1 MLSFH
6 LFKKIKYFYCF
17 LIAALFFIITGCV
30 TTEYNVATHRDDIY
44 FFSTAK
50 EVDMGQNMA
59 KTVAKEYKISMSP
72 YDIERIERVS
82 SKLREVV
89 DRKEISYYFYVVEE
103 DDKGKPQVNA
113 FCLPG
118 GYVYIFADLLDM
130 LETDDELA
138 YVLAHE
144 MGHIVSR
151 HHIKRLQAI
160 MGYNFLM
167 VAATQAPAD
176 AQFRSG
182 LSFALAQLIAGWSR
196 QDELKADELAAK
208 YCELAGYDPAA
219 GITVIEKLYK
229 ENKKKIR
236 PISYFKTHPYAA
248 QRIRNIKETLR
259 MPLSVDDY
267 INP

>member
-1 MLSFH
+1 MLSF
-6 LFKKIKYFYCF
+6 LVIKKLKYFFITFCF
-17 LIAALFFIITGCV
+17 LICGCV
-30 TTEYNVATHRDDIY
+30 TTEYNVATHREDIY

-50 EVDMGQNMA
+50 EIDMGQNMSKA
-59 KTVAKEYKISMSP
+59 VAEEYKISMNP
-72 YDIERIERVS
+72 YDIERVDKVAQ
-82 SKLREVV
+82 KLRKIV
-89 DRKEISYYFYVVEE
+89 DRKEISYYFYIIEE

-118 GYVYIFADLLDM
+118 GYIYIFKDLLDL

-144 MGHIVSR
+144 MGHVVSR
-151 HHIKRLQAI
+151 HHIKRLQAA

-167 VAATQAPAD
+167 IASTQAPSD
-176 AQFRSG
+176 GQFRTG
-182 LSFALAQLIAGWSR
+182 LSFALAQLMAGWSR

-208 YCELAGYDPAA
+208 YCKLAGYDPAA
-219 GITVIEKLYK
+219 GIDVLEKLYK

-236 PISYFKTHPYAA
+236 PISYFKTHPYTAD
-248 QRIRNIKETLR
+248 RIRNIKHTLK

-267 INP
+267 MNL